1 MKGKR
6 YEKFMGLSDRKGQC
20 SELRIGKQ
28 KESADRKRRV
38 RVRARVGVSGVLR
51 RCVKWKVEL
60 KVDGK

>member
-6 YEKFMGLSDRKGQC
+6 YEKFMGLSDREGQC

-28 KESADRKRRV
+28 KESADRKRARV
-38 RVRARVGVSGVLR
+38 RVSGVLR

-60 KVDGK
+60 KVEGK